1 MNTSKNETPQLPQT
15 IVSRFIMISE
25 AEKLSEKY
33 CITIE
38 LDSKYTA
45 DTFNI
50 NFYKCFK
57 NKTPEH
63 LNVRDLNNNKL
74 LKFYKK
80 YIFTNFLEI
89 GENILKKPC
98 GILD

>member
-1 MNTSKNETPQLPQT
+1 MKNDINENKALSQAS
-15 IVSRFIMISE
+15 VSRCIMILE
-25 AEKLSEKY
+25 AEKLSDKY
-33 CITIE
+33 GVAIE
-38 LDSKYTA
+38 LDSKYTS
-45 DTFNI
+45 DMFNI

-57 NKTPEH
+57 NKMPEH
-63 LNVRDLNNNKL
+63 LSIRDLNNNKL

-80 YIFTNFLEI
+80 YIFTNFLKT

>member
-1 MNTSKNETPQLPQT
+1 MEKETQSPQLPQT
-15 IVSRFIMISE
+15 AVSRCIMISE

-33 CITIE
+33 CIAIE
-38 LDSKYTA
+38 LDSKYTS

-57 NKTPEH
+57 NKMPEH
-63 LNVRDLNNNKL
+63 LSVRDLNNNKL

-98 GILD
+98 SILD